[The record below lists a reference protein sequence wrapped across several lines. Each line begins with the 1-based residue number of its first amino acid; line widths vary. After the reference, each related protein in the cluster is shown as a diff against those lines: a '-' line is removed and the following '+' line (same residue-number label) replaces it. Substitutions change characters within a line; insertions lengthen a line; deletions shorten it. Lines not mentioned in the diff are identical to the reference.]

1 MRYTL
6 AALAILVGSATVHAQ
21 TTTNIPP
28 TGVDILVIP
37 STGDPATVAPI
48 TNGTRSHAI
57 SATSALCNQ
66 APGPAAPAGPVTNP
80 QFAYLADPFT
90 AGRECRVAMPP
101 NLPDGTY
108 RVVARFTAPSC
119 TVNGQTQSPC
129 VSPRSAVAANP
140 LAIAQILILTPA
152 VPTGLG
158 VRP

>member
-1 MRYTL
+1 MRCML

-21 TTTNIPP
+21 TTTNVPP

-37 STGDPATVAPI
+37 ATGDPAVVAPI
-48 TNGTRSHAI
+48 TNGMRSTPIAA
-57 SATSALCNQ
+57 SAAVCNLPPGTP
-66 APGPAAPAGPVTNP
+66 APTGPVTNP
-80 QFAYLADPFT
+80 PFAYFADPFT
-90 AGRECRVAMPP
+90 ANRECRVPMPTG
-101 NLPDGTY
+101 LADGTY

-129 VSPRSAVAANP
+129 VGARSAVAANP